1 MSQNKNV
8 SEAAKS
14 KRHFLMHP
22 AFILVQSFLLLGV
35 LLVIAIANAGTKED
49 FTGIATVEHV
59 NGGQRC
65 LLDLRTEDGV
75 FLDNFR
81 MTTGTCRKVSE
92 GDVIEVVKGEDLHEI
107 AEKVSSPE
115 TFEFL

>member
-1 MSQNKNV
+1 MSQTENV
-8 SEAAKS
+8 PEAAKS
-14 KRHFLMHP
+14 KRNFLMHP

-59 NGGQRC
+59 NGGKRC

-81 MTTGTCRKVSE
+81 MSSGTCRKVSE
-92 GDVIEVVKGEDLHEI
+92 GDVIEVVKGKDLHEI
-107 AEKVSSPE
+107 AERS
-115 TFEFL
+115 F